1 MIYEDHTVGHTYAA
15 IDLKSFYASVEC
27 VDRGL
32 NPLTAKLV
40 VADES
45 RTDKTICLA
54 VTPALKAYGISGR
67 ARLFEVKQRLKEVE
81 KATGRKVEFIVAPPR
96 MARYMEVSTKVFEIY
111 LRYVSPED
119 IHVYSVDEC
128 FIDLTQ
134 YMKLYKL
141 SAYELV
147 STMIRE
153 VLKETGVTATAG
165 IGSNLYLCK
174 IAMDI
179 VAKHVKADQD
189 GVRIASLDMKTYRE
203 KLWNHQPL
211 TDFWRVGPGISRR
224 LAHAGIYTMGEL
236 ARCSMADVD
245 SLYQLFGIDAEILID
260 HAWGYEPCSISD
272 IKAYEP
278 ETNSISSG
286 QVLTEPYPHEKT
298 RLIVQEMSELVALD
312 LVAKK
317 VFTDSFT
324 LTIGYDRSNVDE
336 GNYSGT
342 ISIDRY
348 GRAVPK
354 SAHGSVKLEAR
365 TNSSRK
371 IIKAMTE
378 LFDRIADPKLMS
390 RRLTISANCLEKENY
405 QQLSLFTDNE
415 SDEKE
420 RKMQE
425 AAIELKRRFGKN
437 ALLKGMNLSEGGTT
451 IKRNQQIG
459 GHKA

>member
-54 VTPALKAYGISGR
+54 VTPTLKAYGISGR

>member
-67 ARLFEVKQRLKEVE
+67 ARLFEVKQRLKEAE

-224 LAHAGIYTMGEL
+224 LAHAGIYTMGDL